1 MDINSVSA
9 LGLGK
14 KVIVTTD
21 NWFFGPDGKN
31 YRGVWG
37 TLIGVFGSEQTLGVK
52 TNARSTNWYVQV
64 GDTLIAGCQ
73 IHYAVASEV
82 KPDEFIEDYSVVD
95 GVVKFYTRPTSILC
109 SGKE

>member
-1 MDINSVSA
+1 MDINGVSA

-21 NWFFGPDGKN
+21 NWFYGPDGKS

-52 TNARSTNWYVQV
+52 TNARSTNWYVQI
-64 GDTLIAGCQ
+64 GGSLIAGCQ
-73 IHYAVASEV
+73 IHYAVASEI
-82 KPDEFIEDYSVVD
+82 KPDELVDDYSVVD
-95 GVVKFYTRPTSILC
+95 GEVRYFKRPSNILC
-109 SGKE
+109 ADQE